1 MYSTHFYRNTS
12 LYGYVLFITLSTPPQ
27 EEEEVE
33 ERASLL
39 AAVYHPS
46 KELNQKTKT
55 RKQFNNPICVKR
67 QSCRVCFSSI
77 QVKWRF
83 YSHKKTCFTMS
94 RRD

>member
-46 KELNQKTKT
+46 KELNQKPKLASNSTI
-55 RKQFNNPICVKR
+55 QYASNVNPVGCVSVLSK
-67 QSCRVCFSSI
+67 
-77 QVKWRF
+77 
-83 YSHKKTCFTMS
+83 
-94 RRD
+94 

>member
-12 LYGYVLFITLSTPPQ
+12 LYGYVLFITLPTPPP
-27 EEEEVE
+27 EEGGGRG

-46 KELNQKTKT
+46 KELNQNS
-55 RKQFNNPICVKR
+55 QAIQQSNMR
-67 QSCRVCFSSI
+67 QIFVVFFSPI

-94 RRD
+94 RRN